1 MTEHVNR
8 FVGYSTHELGIQ
20 PEAYE
25 MKLDV
30 DVAPL
35 CEQYAAAAG
44 IGKAAL
50 EGFLVRLP
58 GELPQ
63 RGVPVCGI
71 VAAVRDPAKAADLAE
86 RGVEVREA
94 DYDRP
99 AGPRPWHA
107 S

>member
-1 MTEHVNR
+1 M
-8 FVGYSTHELGIQ
+8 
-20 PEAYE
+20 
-25 MKLDV
+25 
-30 DVAPL
+30 
-35 CEQYAAAAG
+35 
-44 IGKAAL
+44 
-50 EGFLVRLP
+50 
-58 GELPQ
+58 
-63 RGVPVCGI
+63 CGI